1 MQAVEDFF
9 LEIDRQWPREPAT
22 KIRLSVIGCGAL
34 LLQADYERGT
44 KDSDVFE
51 TADLLDDTKHRLVQ
65 IAGPGTD
72 LHRRRKLY
80 IDIVANGL
88 PFLPHVPVWRPVP
101 SLNAVLERLD
111 VVVLDVVDVVVS
123 KLKRYH
129 ANDQSDIDA
138 MIDLGLVSHDRLLER
153 FRAAVDEF
161 SGDARA
167 QDLPKYVAHLHRV
180 ERDMLGVAESE
191 IELPS
196 WI

>member
-1 MQAVEDFF
+1 MQVVEEFF

-51 TADLLDDTKHRLVQ
+51 TADLLDDTKQHLVR
-65 IAGPGTD
+65 IAGVGTEV
-72 LHRRRKLY
+72 HRRRKLY

-153 FRAAVDEF
+153 FRAAVDEL

-167 QDLPKYVAHLHRV
+167 QDLSKYVAHLQRV

>member
-1 MQAVEDFF
+1 MQVIEDFF
-9 LEIDRQWPREPAT
+9 LEIERQWPREPAR
-22 KIRLSVIGCGAL
+22 KVRLSLIGCGAL
-34 LLQADYERGT
+34 LLQTNYERGT

-51 TADLLDDTKHRLVQ
+51 TVDLLADTKHRLVQ
-65 IAGPGTD
+65 IAGAGTD

-80 IDIVANGL
+80 IDIVGNGV
-88 PFLPHVPVWRPVP
+88 PFLPHVPVWHPVP
-101 SLNAVLERLD
+101 RLNAVLEHLE

-138 MIDLGLVSHDRLLER
+138 MIDLGLVSHDRLIER

-167 QDLPKYVAHLHRV
+167 EDLPRYVAHLHRV